1 MTKRKIKYD
10 HRNFRKHSDEK
21 KAMIRKS
28 LEELGAGRSVVVD
41 ADDELIAGN
50 GVYEQAEALGLGVK
64 VVETDGSE
72 LVVVKRTDLHT
83 EDEKRKRLAFA
94 DNATSDRV
102 EWDFDALKMEIDA
115 DTLAGFNVKI
125 PDIEVNGNRGGQN
138 VDEDDF
144 DENTDEVSAICQR
157 GEIYQLGNHRLMCGD
172 STDENDVQK
181 LMGGEKADLIVTDP
195 PYGVSYTEKNEYL
208 NSIGPSKHLI
218 CTKAIE
224 NDSKTPEEM
233 YEFWFKVFGNL
244 HANTTNEAAYYI
256 TAPQGGDLLLRL
268 LQSVRDSGFK
278 LRHILCW
285 NKDNHVLGRCDY
297 NYKHEPIV
305 YGWKQ
310 KGTHHFYGAG
320 KFKTSVWDI
329 PKPLKNE
336 LHPTMKPIELIA
348 ECLLDCS
355 IEGQSVL
362 DLFGGSGTTLIA
374 CEQLN
379 RNCRMMELDP
389 HYCDVIIARWEKLTG
404 KKAVKL

>member
-10 HRNFRKHSDEK
+10 HRNFRKHSDEN

-115 DTLAGFNVKI
+115 DTLADFSVEI
-125 PDIEVNGNRGGQN
+125 PDIEVNGNKGGQN

-181 LMGGEKADLIVTDP
+181 LMGGEKVDMVFTDP
-195 PYGVSYTEKNEYL
+195 PYNCNYGN
-208 NSIGPSKHLI
+208 IKHL
-218 CTKAIE
+218 KVRHIE
-224 NDSKTPEEM
+224 NDNMDEEAFYHFCVDFCESIKSVCDGVIYM
-233 YEFWFKVFGNL
+233 CAGQGKDGRVMFSVADNMFHNS
-244 HANTTNEAAYYI
+244 TTI
-256 TAPQGGDLLLRL
+256 
-268 LQSVRDSGFK
+268 
-278 LRHILCW
+278 IW
-285 NKDNHVLGRCDY
+285 NKDVFTLGRGKY
-297 NYKHEPIV
+297 QNKYEPIWF
-305 YGWKQ
+305 GWNKS
-310 KGTHHFYGAG
+310 GNTFCDDR
-320 KFKTSVWDI
+320 TLTNVWDI
-329 PKPLKNE
+329 ARPRKSE
-336 LHPTMKPIELIA
+336 LHPTTKPVELVA
-348 ECLLDCS
+348 TALKHNPTAK
-355 IEGQSVL
+355 SVL

-379 RNCRMMELDP
+379 RKCRMMELDP
-389 HYCDVIIARWEKLTG
+389 QYCDVIIARWEKLTG

>member
-1 MTKRKIKYD
+1 MIKRKIKYD
-10 HRNFRKHSDEK
+10 HRNFRKHSDK
-21 KAMIRKS
+21 NKAMIRKS

-72 LVVVKRTDLHT
+72 LVVVKRTDLHA

-115 DTLAGFNVKI
+115 DTLADFSVKI
-125 PDIEVNGNRGGQN
+125 PDIEVN

-208 NSIGPSKHLI
+208 NSFVAAKRL
-218 CTKAIE
+218 TKAIE

-256 TAPQGGDLLLRL
+256 TAPQGGDLLLL
-268 LQSVRDSGFK
+268 LQSVRDSGFQLK
-278 LRHILCW
+278 HILCW
-285 NKDNHVLGRCDY
+285 NKNNHVLGRCDY

-329 PKPLKNE
+329 PKPLKND

-379 RNCRMMELDP
+379 RKCRMMELDP